1 MPLNLFKRNVSN
13 KERRTTMKEEDE
25 LLKKCGTKNPFMV
38 PEGYFDNFSK
48 ELMNKLPEKEQTS
61 APQETITTWQRIKPW
76 IYMAA
81 MFCGL
86 MFSVRVVVGPPKQDT
101 PIFTAAETEQ
111 FSDEYIETISDHSMM
126 DDYTLYQY
134 LTDANSDMYN

>member
-25 LLKKCGTKNPFMV
+25 LLKNAGQKSIHGTRRL
-38 PEGYFDNFSK
+38 FDNFSK

-111 FSDEYIETISDHSMM
+111 FSDEYIETILDHSMM

>member
-1 MPLNLFKRNVSN
+1 
-13 KERRTTMKEEDE
+13 MKEEDE

-61 APQETITTWQRIKPW
+61 TPQETITT
-76 IYMAA
+76 
-81 MFCGL
+81 CGL

-111 FSDEYIETISDHSMM
+111 FSDEYIETILDHSMM

>member
-1 MPLNLFKRNVSN
+1 
-13 KERRTTMKEEDE
+13 
-25 LLKKCGTKNPFMV
+25 MV

-61 APQETITTWQRIKPW
+61 CSARNNNYLATYQALDIYGSYVLWIDVQRQS
-76 IYMAA
+76 
-81 MFCGL
+81 CCR
-86 MFSVRVVVGPPKQDT
+86 SPKQDT

-111 FSDEYIETISDHSMM
+111 FSDEYIETILDHSMM

>member
-1 MPLNLFKRNVSN
+1 
-13 KERRTTMKEEDE
+13 MKEEDE

-61 APQETITTWQRIKPW
+61 TPQETITTWQRIKPW

-86 MFSVRVVVGPPKQDT
+86 MFSVRVIVGDKSAAFRSIRYRANARLYRPAAQT
-101 PIFTAAETEQ
+101 PVRPRPDRAYNAL
-111 FSDEYIETISDHSMM
+111 TI
-126 DDYTLYQY
+126 
-134 LTDANSDMYN
+134 TD

>member
-61 APQETITTWQRIKPW
+61 TPQETITTWQRIKPC

-86 MFSVRVVVGPPKQDT
+86 MFSVRVIVGPPKQDT

-111 FSDEYIETISDHSMM
+111 FSDEYIETILDHSMM

>member
-1 MPLNLFKRNVSN
+1 
-13 KERRTTMKEEDE
+13 
-25 LLKKCGTKNPFMV
+25 
-38 PEGYFDNFSK
+38 
-48 ELMNKLPEKEQTS
+48 MNKLPEKERI
-61 APQETITTWQRIKPW
+61 AVPEEITTWQRIKPW

-86 MFSVRVVVGPPKQDT
+86 MFTVRVVVGPPKQDT

-111 FSDEYIETISDHSMM
+111 FSDEYMETILDHSMM

-134 LTDANSDMYN
+134 LTEADSDIYN

>member
-1 MPLNLFKRNVSN
+1 MISN

-25 LLKKCGTKNPFMV
+25 LLKNSGTKIHSMV

-61 APQETITTWQRIKPW
+61 TPQENNNYLATYQAW

-86 MFSVRVVVGPPKQDT
+86 MFSVRVVVGPLNK
-101 PIFTAAETEQ
+101 
-111 FSDEYIETISDHSMM
+111 
-126 DDYTLYQY
+126 TLLFLQQRK
-134 LTDANSDMYN
+134 LNNSQTNILKRF

>member
-1 MPLNLFKRNVSN
+1 
-13 KERRTTMKEEDE
+13 MKEEDE
-25 LLKKCGTKNPFMV
+25 LLKNAGQKSIHGTRRLFRQLL
-38 PEGYFDNFSK
+38 K

-61 APQETITTWQRIKPW
+61 TPQETITTWQRIKPW

-101 PIFTAAETEQ
+101 PILQ
-111 FSDEYIETISDHSMM
+111 QRK
-126 DDYTLYQY
+126 LN
-134 LTDANSDMYN
+134 NSQTNILKRF